1 VIDATPL
8 LRLYARRRQARLAGM
23 DPVAEQERQLAALL
37 ARARDTAFGRAHD
50 FARLRT
56 VADFQQAV
64 PLRRYEDFWRE
75 WWQPAFPVLADVGWP
90 GRIPYLAT
98 TSGTTTGVSKY
109 VPVSPAMVRANRR
122 AALDLLVHH
131 LVNRPQSHIL
141 GGRNFMLGG
150 TADLTRQA
158 PGVLSGDLSGIVV
171 NEVPAWA
178 KPRYFP
184 PRDLALIADWEAKVA
199 DLAPR
204 SLREDIRS
212 ISGTPSWLLLFF
224 DRLAALRP
232 DRPPVLASWYPR
244 LEMIA
249 HGGVAFAPYR
259 RRFAQLLKGSQAELR
274 EVYPTSEGF
283 IAVAD
288 RGPGEGLRM
297 MVDNGLFLELV
308 PVAEIGA
315 ASPTRH
321 WLATMETGI
330 DYALVLSSCAGLW
343 SYVLGDTVRV
353 VDRRPPR
360 LVVTGRTSYF
370 LSAFGERVDGEEIET
385 AVTEAADAV
394 GVAVTDYAMGP
405 VYPAGPGE
413 RGGHLFVVE
422 PDRPLSP
429 AERERF
435 LAVLDATLARL
446 NLDYRDHRA
455 GDFGMAPPAL
465 LTAPAGGFAAWMK
478 SQGKL
483 GGQHKVPRVIADE
496 GKLRGLAAFMENV
509 AGRPATQ

>member
-1 VIDATPL
+1 LIDATPV
-8 LRLYARRRQARLAGM
+8 LRLHARRRLARLAGL
-23 DPVAEQERQLAALL
+23 DPVAEQQRQLLL
-37 ARARDTAFGRAHD
+37 LLRRARETRFGRAHD
-50 FARLRT
+50 FARLGS
-56 VADFQQAV
+56 VADFQKAV
-64 PLRRYEDFWRE
+64 PLRSYEDFWRE
-75 WWQPAFPVLADVGWP
+75 WWQPAFPRLADVTWP

-98 TSGTTTGVSKY
+98 TSGTTTGISKY
-109 VPVSPAMVRANRR
+109 VPVSRAMVRANRR

-131 LVNRPQSHIL
+131 LANRPASRIL
-141 GGRNFMLGG
+141 AGRNFMLGG
-150 TADLTRQA
+150 TAALKRQG
-158 PGVLSGDLSGIVV
+158 PGVTSGDLSGIVV

-178 KPRYFP
+178 QPWYFP
-184 PRDLALIADWEAKVA
+184 PRRLALIGDWEAKVA

-204 SLREDIRS
+204 SLGEDIRS

-232 DRPPVLASWYPR
+232 ERAPLLASWYPR

-259 RRFAQLLKGSQAELR
+259 RRFAALLEGSGAELR

-283 IAVAD
+283 VAVAD
-288 RGPGEGLRM
+288 RGSGEGLRM
-297 MVDNGLFLELV
+297 ILDNGLFLEFV
-308 PVAEIGA
+308 PAEELGG

-321 WLATMETGI
+321 WLATMETGV

-343 SYVLGDTVRV
+343 SYVLGDLVRV
-353 VDRRPPR
+353 VDRSPPR

-385 AVTEAADAV
+385 AVTAAAEAV
-394 GVAVTDYAMGP
+394 GAAVTDYAMGP
-405 VYPAGPGE
+405 LYPAGPGE

-422 PDRPLSP
+422 ADRPLSEE
-429 AERERF
+429 ERRRF
-435 LAVLDATLARL
+435 SAVLDATICRL

-455 GDFGMAPPAL
+455 GDFGMSPPVL
-465 LTAPAGGFAAWMK
+465 LLAPAGGFAAWMK

-496 GKLRGLAAFMENV
+496 GRLRGLVDLVGAMSA
-509 AGRPATQ
+509 RQPS

>member
-1 VIDATPL
+1 VIDATPV
-8 LRLYARRRQARLAGM
+8 LRLYARRRLAALAAL
-23 DPVAEQERQLAALL
+23 DPVAEQQRQLMTLL
-37 ARARDTAFGRAHD
+37 ARARDTRFGRAHG
-50 FARLRT
+50 FARLAS
-56 VADFQQAV
+56 VADFQKAV
-64 PLRRYEDFWRE
+64 PLRRYEDFWTE
-75 WWQPAFPVLADVGWP
+75 WWQPAFPEVAGVTWP

-98 TSGTTTGVSKY
+98 TSGTTSGISKF

-131 LVNRPQSHIL
+131 LANRPGSRIL

-150 TADLTRQA
+150 SAALARQA
-158 PGVLSGDLSGIVV
+158 PRVTSGDLSGIVV

-178 KPRYFP
+178 QPWYFP
-184 PRDLALIADWEAKVA
+184 PRRLALIGDWEAKVA

-204 SLREDIRS
+204 SLATDIRS

-232 DRPPVLASWYPR
+232 DRPPVLASWYAR

-259 RRFAQLLKGSQAELR
+259 RRFTALLEGSRAELR

-283 IAVAD
+283 IGVAD
-288 RGPGEGLRM
+288 RGSGEGLRM
-297 MVDNGLFLELV
+297 ILDNGLFLEFV
-308 PVAEIGA
+308 PTGELGA

-343 SYVLGDTVRV
+343 SYILGDVVRV
-353 VDRRPPR
+353 IGRDPPR
-360 LVVTGRTSYF
+360 LVVAGRTSYF
-370 LSAFGERVDGEEIET
+370 LSAFGERVDGEEIDT
-385 AVTEAADAV
+385 AVTAAAEAI

-405 VYPAGPGE
+405 LYPAAPGE

-422 PDRPLSP
+422 ADRAPSP
-429 AERERF
+429 EEQARF
-435 LAVLDATLARL
+435 VAVLDATLGRL

-455 GDFGMAPPAL
+455 GDFGMRPPAL
-465 LTAPAGGFAAWMK
+465 LPAPPGGFAAWMK

-496 GKLRGLAAFMENV
+496 GRLQGLAAFMAEMSRR
-509 AGRPATQ
+509 GG